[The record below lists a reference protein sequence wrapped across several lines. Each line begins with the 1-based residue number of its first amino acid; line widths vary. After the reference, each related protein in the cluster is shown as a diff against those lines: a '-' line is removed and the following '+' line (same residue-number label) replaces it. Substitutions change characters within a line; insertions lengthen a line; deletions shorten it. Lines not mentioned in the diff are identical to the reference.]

1 MKLCLIRQNSGLGYI
16 IFSQGISNYY
26 SNLGYKVIWPIIR
39 ELVNEVKYLKSS
51 AEFYNDENDFP
62 MKQWFLEKF
71 NRNKIVEDSN
81 AMYLP
86 ISESSLIVG
95 GKTMQSKYAMCGLDY
110 NIWKDNFIINRNVKK
125 ENELYYDVLG
135 LKDGE
140 PYCVKNE
147 TWCTRPNYT
156 KNLSTFDNY
165 YPCSKIVKMSI
176 LSGFSLFDWCKVF
189 ENMESIVTVD
199 TSIMYVFEK
208 LNLKNKIN
216 FLSITR
222 GPHTQNE
229 IQKLFEIPW
238 RYIHA

>member
-1 MKLCLIRQNSGLGYI
+1 MKLCLIRQSGGMGDI

-26 SNLGYKVIWPIIR
+26 SNLGYKVIWPVMR
-39 ELVNEVKYLKSS
+39 ELINEVKYLKSS
-51 AEFYNDENDFP
+51 AEFYNDEDDFP

-71 NRNKIVEDSN
+71 NRNEIVEDSD

-95 GKTMQSKYAMCGLDY
+95 GKTMQSKYTMCGLDY

-140 PYCVKNE
+140 SYCVKNE
-147 TWCTRPNYT
+147 TWCSRPNYT
-156 KNLSTFDNY
+156 KDLSIYDNY

-189 ENMESIVTVD
+189 ENMDSIVTVD

-208 LNLKNKIN
+208 LNLKNKTN
-216 FLSITR
+216 FLAICRHPSI
-222 GPHTQNE
+222 PHQVGD
-229 IQKLFEIPW
+229 LFSVPW
-238 RYIHA
+238 RYI